1 MASYGGVPAGPLS
14 AYLGVREGNRQ
25 AGLQELQGATQ
36 IQGMLAR
43 AQAQQMD
50 QQFRQAIEQL
60 GPNPDP
66 QQAAAIAMRFGKPD
80 LAVQFANQV
89 EARKSREAISEENR
103 ISRQTLAAQTQQGA
117 AERAAADRASREQ
130 IAAEGRANRLAIA
143 GMREPPAPIVQTDEQ
158 GNTAIYDRQG
168 NLVKKLGKTGKP
180 SAQVMNEQLAK
191 AKMNRDLTS
200 VIPTLEEI
208 SKEGGLLDQATG
220 SGIGAGVDIAASMF
234 GYGTSGAIAIGKLK
248 PATDAVLKLVP
259 RFEGPQS
266 DKDTKMYQ
274 DAAGNLA
281 NPSTPNSVKKEA
293 AKTILKIYRQRQG
306 QFVTRDYESVTGGSS
321 QGGEWKDL

>member
-1 MASYGGVPAGPLS
+1 M
-14 AYLGVREGNRQ
+14 
-25 AGLQELQGATQ
+25 
-36 IQGMLAR
+36 
-43 AQAQQMD
+43 
-50 QQFRQAIEQL
+50 
-60 GPNPDP
+60 
-66 QQAAAIAMRFGKPD
+66 
-80 LAVQFANQV
+80 
-89 EARKSREAISEENR
+89 
-103 ISRQTLAAQTQQGA
+103 
-117 AERAAADRASREQ
+117 
-130 IAAEGRANRLAIA
+130 
-143 GMREPPAPIVQTDEQ
+143 
-158 GNTAIYDRQG
+158 
-168 NLVKKLGKTGKP
+168 
-180 SAQVMNEQLAK
+180 
-191 AKMNRDLTS
+191 
-200 VIPTLEEI
+200 
-208 SKEGGLLDQATG
+208 LDQATG
-220 SGIGAGVDIAASMF
+220 SVFGAGVDIAASMF